1 VASAERGRGAA
12 TQISSIPTF
21 VVTGASSGI
30 GEACA
35 LRLAELGYRVFAGVR
50 SEDAAD
56 RLRRQAPDLLTPLR
70 LDVADAESIHSA
82 AEIIAAATAG
92 AGLDGLVNNAGIAVA
107 APLEFLP
114 LDALREQLEINV
126 VGQLAVTQ
134 AMLPLLRA
142 ARGRIVNMGSI
153 SGRVALPFV
162 GPYTASKFALEALTD
177 SLRVELRPW
186 GIHVAIVEPGVIA
199 TPIWKRSLTA
209 FDTMLGEMPPQ
220 VVELYGPA
228 MRVVRSRV
236 SRLPGASTDGV
247 VHAVVHALTARRPR
261 ARYLVGMDA
270 RARLILNWMP
280 WRLRDRA
287 VARALR

>member
-1 VASAERGRGAA
+1 MASADVRRDSEPQLASVPA
-12 TQISSIPTF
+12 F

-50 SEDAAD
+50 NDEAAG
-56 RLRRQAPDLLTPLR
+56 RLRSRAPDLLTPLH
-70 LDVADAESIHSA
+70 LDVSDAGSVR
-82 AEIIAAATAG
+82 AAAARVATGTGG

-134 AMLPLLRA
+134 ALLPLLRT

-199 TPIWKRSLTA
+199 TPIWKRSLAA
-209 FDTMLGEMPPQ
+209 FDTMLERMPPQ

-236 SRLPGASTDGV
+236 SRLPGASTEGV
-247 VHAVVHALTARRPR
+247 VQAVVHALTARRPR
-261 ARYLVGMDA
+261 ARYLVGVDA

>member
-1 VASAERGRGAA
+1 MASADVLRDTKPQLASVPA
-12 TQISSIPTF
+12 F
-21 VVTGASSGI
+21 LVTGASSGI

-50 SEDAAD
+50 NDEAAG
-56 RLRRQAPDLLTPLR
+56 RLRSRAPDLITPLQ
-70 LDVADAESIHSA
+70 LDVSDAGSVRAA
-82 AEIIAAATAG
+82 AERIAAGTGG

-134 AMLPLLRA
+134 ALLPLLRT

-199 TPIWKRSLTA
+199 TPIWKRSLAA
-209 FDTMLGEMPPQ
+209 FDAMLERMPPQ

-236 SRLPGASTDGV
+236 SRLPGASTEGV
-247 VHAVVHALTARRPR
+247 VRAVVHALTARRPR
-261 ARYLVGMDA
+261 ARYLVGVDA

>member
-1 VASAERGRGAA
+1 M
-12 TQISSIPTF
+12 
-21 VVTGASSGI
+21 
-30 GEACA
+30 
-35 LRLAELGYRVFAGVR
+35 LHLAGLGHRVFAGVR
-50 SEDAAD
+50 TEEAAE
-56 RLRRQAPDLLTPLR
+56 RLRRLAPDQITPLR
-70 LDVADAESIHSA
+70 VDVSDVDSVRSA
-82 AEIIAAATAG
+82 AAVIASATGSAG
-92 AGLDGLVNNAGIAVA
+92 VDGLVNNAGIAVA

-114 LDALREQLEINV
+114 LDALREQLEVNV
-126 VGQLAVTQ
+126 VGQIAVTQ
-134 AMLPLLRA
+134 ALLPSLRT
-142 ARGRIVNMGSI
+142 ARGRIVNIGSI

-199 TPIWKRSLTA
+199 TPIWKRSLAA
-209 FDTMLGEMPPQ
+209 FDAMLENMPPQ
-220 VVELYGPA
+220 VIELYGPA

-236 SRLPGASTDGV
+236 SRLPGASTEGV
-247 VHAVVHALTARRPR
+247 VRAVVHALTARRPR
-261 ARYLVGMDA
+261 ARYLVGADA

>member
-1 VASAERGRGAA
+1 MASADVLRDSEPQLASVPA
-12 TQISSIPTF
+12 F

-50 SEDAAD
+50 NDEAAG
-56 RLRRQAPDLLTPLR
+56 RLRSRAPDLLTPLH
-70 LDVADAESIHSA
+70 LDVSDGGSVRAA
-82 AEIIAAATAG
+82 AERVAAGTGG

-134 AMLPLLRA
+134 ALLPLLRT

-199 TPIWKRSLTA
+199 TPIWKRSLAA
-209 FDTMLGEMPPQ
+209 FDAMLVRMPPQ

-247 VHAVVHALTARRPR
+247 VQAVVHALTARRPR
-261 ARYLVGMDA
+261 ARYLVGIDA
-270 RARLILNWMP
+270 RARLMLNWMP
-280 WRLRDRA
+280 WKLRDRA